1 MAPAAPPSGGTGSAW
16 PAATSRFAAA
26 CGALSH
32 YVKAAEAERAQAA
45 PAVPVRRPLPLMP
58 GADVDARDPGAE
70 AAPAQ
75 MTIVYGDQ
83 VLVLDGVPAEKAAG
97 LLRLA
102 TAAARGG
109 PAAADLPVA
118 RKASLQRFM
127 EKRRGRAA
135 ARGAPYRRPDACPAP
150 DDQQY
155 LKLAL

>member
-1 MAPAAPPSGGTGSAW
+1 MAAAAPASGSTW
-16 PAATSRFAAA
+16 PAATSGFAAA

-32 YVKAAEAERAQAA
+32 YVRAAEAERAQAA

-58 GADVDARDPGAE
+58 GADVGGQDPAAE
-70 AAPAQ
+70 AGPAPAQ

-83 VLVLDGVPAEKAAG
+83 VLVLDGVPADKAAG

-102 TAAARGG
+102 TAAVRGG

-135 ARGAPYRRPDACPAP
+135 ARGAPYRRPAA

-155 LKLAL
+155 LELAL